1 MPENPL
7 AVMTDRT
14 LYRPGGDDPGPGLPA
29 ARHWPGKLLWGASQ
43 IVLFL
48 ALFQVYKLVRKTF
61 ITRAESVAFEN
72 ALQILDVQG
81 ALHANVELTWQ
92 RWVLERGD
100 LILVFNN
107 FYAYFMYVFY
117 ACAVSLLILSPVRF
131 RYLRRVF
138 LLTMLIALPWYIIYP
153 LAPPRF
159 MQPYGW
165 DFVDTL
171 AVYGPNYFSETGLV
185 TANRYAAMPSMHCG
199 WTLVGAIMI
208 AAAIPWKGIGR
219 AIGLF
224 LVVFITATVIVTG
237 NHYWLDVVG
246 GWIVVQLALV
256 INRLLPY
263 PLQIR
268 WPGQRDRVAV
278 PTARSASL

>member
-1 MPENPL
+1 MS
-7 AVMTDRT
+7 DRT
-14 LYRPGGDDPGPGLPA
+14 LLRPGGDDPEPGLPA
-29 ARHWPGKLLWGASQ
+29 ARAWPKMLIWAVSQ

-48 ALFQVYKLVRKTF
+48 ALFQTYKLVRKTF

-72 ALQILDVQG
+72 ALQILDIQG
-81 ALHANVELTWQ
+81 ALHANFELAWQ
-92 RWVLERGD
+92 RWVLDRGD

-107 FYAYFMYVFY
+107 FYAYYMYGFY
-117 ACAVSLLILSPVRF
+117 ACAIALLILAPNRY

-138 LLTMLIALPWYIIYP
+138 ILTMLIALPWYIIYP

-159 MQPYGW
+159 MQPHGW
-165 DFVDTL
+165 EFVDTL

-199 WTLVGAIMI
+199 WTLVGGIMI

-224 LVVFITATVIVTG
+224 LVVFISVTVIVTG
-237 NHYWLDVVG
+237 NHYWLDIVG
-246 GWIVVQLALV
+246 GWIVVVLALV

-263 PLQIR
+263 PLPIR
-268 WPGQRDRVAV
+268 WSWQRDHMAVA
-278 PTARSASL
+278 TTESSST